1 MSLSTPPSNNSNIF
15 YLSPNNQGSTT
26 QSGNQPTSPATTQ
39 PTASTWTDTV
49 TPHIL
54 TRLADGRLHFA
65 NVDNIALPA
74 YALQSGERE
83 SRGVQH
89 RPLDNSQSE
98 SVFNVSSKKSDPL
111 TGHQVQA
118 TRRYLVQWREF
129 PIQETWERALMQPG
143 YPPLKVVANPLNG
156 GWTVE
161 ANDFLRTLAQ
171 SIYFYRG
178 GPEAPP
184 VDQETGLRRQ
194 GELLWADIDGQL
206 FPLAE
211 EKKTILVP
219 FSPTLSS
226 FAPTIIPQ
234 QAPLTREITE
244 YFIKTPPDKN
254 IADWPP
260 LPIVR
265 NSTSGKWTPILSP
278 THINSLLE
286 LLGNAGLYGI
296 GKQQASAQQAVAPG
310 YTRLQAG
317 KNRLQVAN
325 NITVKLPGVTLPA
338 AIHHRGRLPPVP
350 LSWDPLHKR
359 YYILSDPQAFT
370 HPTFTERESWGI
382 RLMVLGIM
390 IRDPIHS
397 SVDLIKAVSGDA
409 AAQERLGQLIQTGV
423 SAEDNS
429 TDGKI
434 ANIAD
439 GVLGLAFFAK
449 SPQGAANIELMSW
462 IATAIGK
469 ALLKQEFTVEE
480 LLSAY
485 QSLQNLRYSA
495 DIPLQAQAQS
505 TAGKPPI
512 PGLHWL
518 ESKVVD
524 APALQQDRRYTNLWR
539 HPQGKLYLKEPGQ
552 QLEYLP
558 LIEENSQTFSE
569 LRPTDKGEGRH
580 FTAGNDGQLR
590 AMTAAELE
598 VYRAEQPTVQELSQR
613 NFQVITFTHRDG
625 SPGRGYTTAG
635 EHAIKE
641 VYLFDPSTRS
651 FRLSGKSVADDG
663 RVIGLAGGINPLQ
676 PGPSGTQRRNY
687 TELEKQFREPRLL
700 GISTAQPKFP
710 LIEINGMPENI
721 AYRFRDVNAEGQ
733 SRLNIVA
740 HRVEFPGGHEPGR
753 LQIGDG
759 QYPAADLVA
768 ALRNNNLS
776 LDDYDEIRII
786 SPFSADIAGEL
797 AKLTGKRTLG
807 YKQNITLTGMAI
819 NSIHNVIA
827 TVAAAQKTLPD
838 SNSDVRMK
846 YGQYVQSMPLAERN
860 SNKLF
865 YFVEGESQLFV
876 PPQAKRPY
884 PQDNEISRP
893 AKRPAPLLSYA
904 AEQWL
909 NDNKLEDIPA
919 SNKLNAVAQ
928 QYVTN
933 KTMLQRL
940 EISLEQLAN
949 YYGFARETV
958 ETAIKDHFANMA
970 AVAEQAMQEKLRKKA
985 QWFNDHQL
993 TTNHGY
999 GRGTALA
1006 KLYLEHRTQLEELN
1020 ISRSQLSRHYR
1031 VGHETLNSAISRL
1044 SYRDNLSELSAEA
1057 KQWLTDNAGEIRVYG
1072 KVKSVAQFY
1081 LQHKTKLDELDISL
1095 GDLAIHYNI
1104 TNYGSLLTALWR
1116 LRGRPTLPE
1125 LSKAAKQWL
1134 KENPIP
1140 QGNTKVEEVAQLF
1153 IDNNNALTE
1162 KQISRDHLAQYYE
1175 LDPEMLTAEITK
1187 AEQKNAIKQ
1196 EADGYR
1202 GYLPARPI
1210 SLKIENNAPLLVDA
1224 TGKSITAQVMG
1235 DSNKIA
1241 MAESP
1246 LWKTIPQY
1254 NKSEILNTVREVI
1267 KTDGSEQDSKIPG
1280 SNSHYAG
1287 MGDKY
1292 LEIFE
1297 DENQPELGRQVR
1309 AKTDIPPYSFLSV
1322 YRGRLHNSLESL
1334 SQEMR
1339 KMGTYNVNAYL
1350 YEVPENMGD
1359 GAGRATVSAFGHGN
1373 KVACINTPQYR
1384 DGEVYAAANV
1394 AVLYAKGENQ
1404 QKGVLPVIV
1413 SGAKH
1418 IKQGETLWLDYGAS
1432 YNPSLDI
1439 QSGRYHGIIAKVAQ
1453 KNQCYFIVKTPAG
1466 KILHRFGPDGN
1477 MLSNESLI
1485 PPQAN
1490 KYLLVAQNV
1499 KNALV
1504 YDPAQ
1509 MHNKKVKVILKV
1521 PRNDEGIYYALA
1533 KVLNPGKPV
1542 AEQDIQ
1548 KIKQLETPQQNIGI
1562 KQEQESTEHPEN

>member
-1 MSLSTPPSNNSNIF
+1 MSLSTPPPNNSNIF
-15 YLSPNNQGSTT
+15 YLSQNNQGATP
-26 QSGNQPTSPATTQ
+26 QSGNQSASPAKVQ
-39 PTASTWTDTV
+39 PTVNSWTDTV

-54 TRLADGRLHFA
+54 TRQADGRLHFA
-65 NVDNIALPA
+65 HVDNIALSA

-83 SRGVQH
+83 SRGVQD
-89 RPLDNSQSE
+89 RPLGNNQSE
-98 SVFNVSSKKSDPL
+98 SVFNVSSKKTDPL

-129 PIQETWERALMQPG
+129 PIQETWEKALTQPG
-143 YPPLKVVANPLNG
+143 YPPLKVVANPLDG

-161 ANDFLRTLAQ
+161 ANDFLRAMAQ

-178 GPEAPP
+178 GPEVPP
-184 VDQETGLRRQ
+184 VDKETGLRRQ

-206 FPLAE
+206 FPVAE
-211 EKKTILVP
+211 EKKTVLVP
-219 FSPTLSS
+219 FSPTLSN

-234 QAPLTREITE
+234 QSPLTREITE

-260 LPIVR
+260 LPVVR
-265 NSTSGKWTPILSP
+265 DSSTGKWTQILSP
-278 THINSLLE
+278 VHINSLLE

-296 GKQQASAQQAVAPG
+296 GKQQDEAPG

-317 KNRLQVAN
+317 KNLLHVAN

-370 HPTFTERESWGI
+370 PPTFTERESWGI

-390 IRDPIHS
+390 VRDPIHS
-397 SVDLIKAVSGDA
+397 SVDLIKAMSGDA

-423 SAEDNS
+423 SAEDSS
-429 TDGKI
+429 TGGKI

-439 GVLGLAFFAK
+439 GILGLAFFAK
-449 SPQGAANIELMSW
+449 SPKGAANIELMSW

-495 DIPLQAQAQS
+495 DIPLQGQAQP
-505 TAGKPPI
+505 TAGKTPI

-524 APALQQDRRYTNLWR
+524 APALLQDRRYTNLWR
-539 HPQGKLYLKEPGQ
+539 HPEGKLYLKEPEQ
-552 QLEYLP
+552 QLQYLP

-569 LRPTDKGEGRH
+569 LRPADKGEGRH

-590 AMTAAELE
+590 EMTAAELE

-613 NFQVITFTHRDG
+613 NFQLITFTHRDG
-625 SPGRGYTTAG
+625 SPGRGYTTID
-635 EHAIKE
+635 EHAVKE

-651 FRLSGKSVADDG
+651 FRLSGKSVAADG

-676 PGPSGTQRRNY
+676 PGTSGTQRRNY
-687 TELEKQFREPRLL
+687 SELEKQFREPRLL
-700 GISTAQPKFP
+700 GISTAQPKYP
-710 LIEINGMPENI
+710 LIKIDGMAENI
-721 AYRFRDVNAEGQ
+721 AYRFRDVNAKGE

-740 HRVEFPGGHEPGR
+740 HRVEIPGSHESGR

-759 QYPAADLVA
+759 QYPVADLVA
-768 ALRNNNLS
+768 ALKNNNIN
-776 LDDYDEIRII
+776 LDDYQEIRVI
-786 SPFSADIAGEL
+786 SPFSADIAREL

-807 YKQNITLTGMAI
+807 YQQNITLKGTAI
-819 NSIHNVIA
+819 NAIHNVIA
-827 TVAAAQKTLPD
+827 TVAATQKTLPE
-838 SNSDVRMK
+838 SNSEVRMK

-860 SNKLF
+860 SDKSF
-865 YFVEGESQLFV
+865 YIVEGHSQSFS
-876 PPQAKRPY
+876 PPVAKRPY
-884 PQDNEISRP
+884 PQDNEVP
-893 AKRPAPLLSYA
+893 AQAKRPAFVLSYA
-904 AEQWL
+904 AEQWF

-933 KTMLQRL
+933 KTKLQRL
-940 EISLEQLAN
+940 DITLEQLAN
-949 YYGFARETV
+949 YYGFERDAV
-958 ETAIKDHFANMA
+958 EAAIKDHFVTMSALS
-970 AVAEQAMQEKLRKKA
+970 EQAMKEKQRKRN

-999 GRGTALA
+999 GRGTDLA
-1006 KLYLEHRTQLEELN
+1006 KLYLLHRSELEALN
-1020 ISRSQLSRHYR
+1020 ISRSQLSRHYGI
-1031 VGHETLNSAISRL
+1031 GHETLNSAISRL
-1044 SYRDNLSELSAEA
+1044 SYRENLSELSAEA
-1057 KQWLTDNAGEIRVYG
+1057 RQWLTDNAGEMRAYG

-1081 LQHKTKLDELDISL
+1081 LQHKTKLEQLDISL

-1104 TNYGSLLTALWR
+1104 ANYGSLLTALWR

-1125 LSKAAKQWL
+1125 LSKGAKQWL
-1134 KENPIP
+1134 KDNPIQ
-1140 QGNTKVEEVAQLF
+1140 QGKAKIEEVAQLF

-1175 LDPEMLTAEITK
+1175 LDPEKLAAEITK
-1187 AEQKNAIKQ
+1187 AEQKNAVKL

-1235 DSNKIA
+1235 DSSKIS

-1246 LWKTIPQY
+1246 LWKAIPQH
-1254 NKSEILNTVREVI
+1254 NKSEILNTLREVVM
-1267 KTDGSEQDSKIPG
+1267 TDGAEQDSKLPG
-1280 SNSHYAG
+1280 SDSRYAG
-1287 MGDKY
+1287 IGDKY

-1339 KMGTYNVNAYL
+1339 KVGTYNVNAYL
-1350 YEVPENMGD
+1350 YEVPEDMG
-1359 GAGRATVSAFGHGN
+1359 GGVGKATVSAFGHGN

-1384 DGEVYAAANV
+1384 DGEVYAQANV

-1413 SGAKH
+1413 SGARH

-1439 QSGRYHGIIAKVAQ
+1439 QTGRYHGIIAKVAQ
-1453 KNQCYFIVKTPAG
+1453 ENQCYFIIKNQSG

-1477 MLSNESLI
+1477 LLNNEAVI

-1509 MHNKKVKVILKV
+1509 MHNKKLKVILNV

-1542 AEQDIQ
+1542 AELDIQ

-1562 KQEQESTEHPEN
+1562 KQEPENTDHPEN